1 MAYSP
6 DGTLLAVGS
15 TGALS
20 SPLSTATIFDAA
32 TGEVRRTL
40 PGLAAWLW
48 GLAFSPDGKRLAA
61 VYFAAGGKIWD
72 VSTGEELMSL
82 QSFDSGLAVAYSPD
96 GTLLATCGGGGKL
109 QLWDARSGLPLF
121 SLASHAGFVFA
132 VSMSADAR
140 LLATASNDGTTRVYT
155 LRAEDLLT
163 LARQRLTRGL
173 TTEECQKYLHRETC
187 R

>member
-1 MAYSP
+1 
-6 DGTLLAVGS
+6 
-15 TGALS
+15 
-20 SPLSTATIFDAA
+20 
-32 TGEVRRTL
+32 
-40 PGLAAWLW
+40 
-48 GLAFSPDGKRLAA
+48 

-132 VSMSADAR
+132 VSMSADGR